1 MNEGR
6 QGYYHHPTVQG
17 EQVVFIGED
26 DLWSV
31 ALSGGIPRRLTSNL
45 GIVSS
50 PRLSPDGRWLA
61 FCGRE
66 EGQPDVYV
74 MPAEGGEMRRLT
86 YLGTVA
92 KIAAWL
98 PDSQTI
104 LFLSSHRNTIP
115 LDQPLVYRV
124 SLAGEYPQSFLP
136 CPTRN
141 LSLQPHGAGL
151 VLGRNND
158 DNARWKRYRGG
169 TCGEIWIDPAFPYED
184 FKKWR
189 GNFVKLNLPQGNP
202 NGPMWIGERI
212 YFVSDHDGI
221 GNIYSC
227 KLTGEDLRAET
238 RHREFYARHASTDG
252 KSIVYQMGGDIC
264 ALEVKSGRDRRIDVQ
279 WRSPLVQTQ
288 RRFSTATRH
297 LEFYHLHPKGHALAL
312 TSRGKIF
319 SMAHWEGAVVQYG
332 VREGARHR
340 LAHWLHDG
348 KRLVAVSDQEDGE
361 EKLVVFSGEPE
372 VEPERVYNTPPGRI
386 QMLLTSPVAPLAVWT
401 TSRLELWRM
410 NLENGDSRRLD
421 HNEFAE
427 INGLAFS
434 PDGQWLA
441 YRKKNS
447 AAQSAIFLCR
457 VESGEVYRI
466 TAPVL
471 YDMNPGFDPEGRY
484 LYFIST
490 RVFNPFN
497 DTIQFAVGFPGAMK
511 PYLITLRKDLPNPF
525 LPLPAAPGEESA
537 AMKNGHTNGAPS
549 ADKTA
554 ESGAGEKAEA
564 KEKTSE
570 PLRIDVEGIEHRV
583 IEFPVKEGIYRQVL
597 GVKDKVLFTSFP
609 LQGRADLGDTSAWQ
623 EEDER
628 GTLWVYDFINQ
639 KLEALTNDVSSIQVA
654 NGGKTMSYRSG
665 RRIRVLKAG
674 EKPAENSEA
683 TTRKAGWLDLGR
695 MKYAL
700 DPRLEWRQ
708 MFREAWRLQREFFWN
723 EKMSGVDWQKVYAR
737 YYPLLERVA
746 TRSEFSDLI
755 WEMQGELG
763 TSHAYEAGGDYRSVS
778 YHSIGRLGTDL
789 EFDAEQQRYIFTKI
803 YRGDVWMKDCSS
815 PLCGPGLN
823 INEGEALLAIGGVR
837 LSATITPGQVLANQA
852 GQEVVLTIQ
861 GREESTPRHVTVK
874 TLYSEYW
881 LRYRDWVE
889 RNRRRVEEAS
899 AGRLG
904 YLHIPDMDTRG
915 LIEFHRYFLAQ
926 TNKSGLIVDVR
937 YNGGGNVSFVLL
949 EKLMRRPLGFGVKRW
964 GVPLPRPQHAVRGPV
979 VAITNEFAASDG
991 DIFCHS
997 FKFLKVGPLIG
1008 KRTWGGVI
1016 GIDNR
1021 YTLADGGR
1029 TTQPQY
1035 SFWFSDVQWH
1045 VENYGVDPDIEVD
1058 FDPGAHLRGE
1068 DPQLERGIV
1077 EALRLLEEQ
1086 GEELPKFEDR
1096 PHLPLP
1102 S

>member
-1 MNEGR
+1 MNESR

-17 EQVVFIGED
+17 EQVVFISED

-31 ALSGGIPRRLTSNL
+31 ALGGGIPRRLTSNL
-45 GIVSS
+45 GTVSS

-74 MPAEGGEMRRLT
+74 MPAEGGEMQRLT

-92 KIAAWL
+92 RIAAWT
-98 PDSQTI
+98 PDSQSV
-104 LFLSSHRNTIP
+104 LFLSTHRNPNP

-124 SLAGEYPQSFLP
+124 SLAGEYPQSFLN

-141 LSLQPHGAGL
+141 LALQPNGSGL

-169 TCGEIWIDPAFPYED
+169 TCGEIWIDRNGERQFE
-184 FKKWR
+184 
-189 GNFVKLNLPQGNP
+189 KLHLPQGNP

-227 KLTGEDLRAET
+227 TLNGEDLRAET

-252 KSIVYQMGGDIC
+252 KAIVYQMGGDIC
-264 ALEVKSGRDRRIDVQ
+264 ALEAASSRDRRIAVH

-297 LEFYHLHPKGHALAL
+297 LDNYHLHPKGHAIAL

-340 LAHWLHDG
+340 LVHWLHDG
-348 KRLVAVSDQEDGE
+348 KHLLAVSDQDNGE
-361 EKLVVFSGEPE
+361 EKFAVFSGEPE
-372 VEPERVYNTPPGRI
+372 VEPERVFSVPPGRI
-386 QMLLTSPVAPLAVWT
+386 QTLVTSPTAALAVWT
-401 TSRLELWRM
+401 TSRLELWSM
-410 NLENGDSRRLD
+410 NLENGESRRLD
-421 HNEFAE
+421 YNEFAE
-427 INGLAFS
+427 IAGVTFS

-441 YRKKNS
+441 YRKRVS
-447 AAQSAIFLCR
+447 TAQSAIFLCALQT
-457 VESGEVYRI
+457 GEVHRI
-466 TAPVL
+466 TEPVL
-471 YDMNPGFDPEGRY
+471 YDMQPHFDPDGRY
-484 LYFIST
+484 LYFISA
-490 RVFNPFN
+490 RVLNPYS
-497 DTIQFAVGFPGAMK
+497 DMIQFAVGFPGPMK
-511 PYLITLRKDLPNPF
+511 PYLITLRKELQNPF
-525 LPLPAAPGEESA
+525 LPLPAAPGEESTA
-537 AMKNGHTNGAPS
+537 SKNGHSNGVAT
-549 ADKTA
+549 AEKTA
-554 ESGAGEKAEA
+554 EDGNEEKTEA
-564 KEKTSE
+564 KEKNPE
-570 PLRIDVEGIEHRV
+570 PLRIDLEGIQDRV
-583 IEFPVKEGIYRQVL
+583 LEFPVKEGIYRQIL
-597 GVKDKVLFTSFP
+597 GIKDKVVFTSFP
-609 LQGRADLGDTSAWQ
+609 MRGRADLGDTSAWDD
-623 EEDER
+623 EDER

-639 KLEALTNDVSSIQVA
+639 KLETLVSDVNSIQVS
-654 NGGKTMSYRSG
+654 NGGKTLSYRCG

-674 EKPAENSEA
+674 EKPAESSEA
-683 TTRKAGWLDLGR
+683 ATRKTGWLELGR
-695 MKYAL
+695 VKYAF
-700 DPRLEWRQ
+700 DPRAEWRQ

-723 EKMSGVDWQKVYAR
+723 EHMSGVDWQKVYER
-737 YYPLLERVA
+737 YFPLLERVA

-763 TSHAYEAGGDYRSVS
+763 TSHAYELGGDYR
-778 YHSIGRLGTDL
+778 YTPYYSIGRLGADL
-789 EFDAEQQRYIFTKI
+789 DFDAAAQRYTFAKV

-815 PLCGPGLN
+815 PLCAPGLN
-823 INEGEALLAIGGVR
+823 INAGDALLAIGGVR
-837 LSATITPGQVLANQA
+837 LSATLTPGQLLANQA
-852 GQEVVLTIQ
+852 GQEVVLTVQ
-861 GREESTPRHVTVK
+861 APHDSAPRHLTIK
-874 TLYSEYW
+874 TLGSEYW
-881 LRYRDWVE
+881 LRYREWVE
-889 RNRRRVEEAS
+889 RNRKRVEEAT
-899 AGRLG
+899 AGRVG
-904 YLHIPDMDTRG
+904 YLHIPDMSTRG
-915 LIEFHRYFLAQ
+915 LIEFHRYYLGQ
-926 TNKSGLIVDVR
+926 TNKPGLIVDVR

-949 EKLMRRPLGFGVKRW
+949 EKLIRRPLGYDVKRW
-964 GVPLPRPQHAVRGPV
+964 GAPVPYPQNSLRGPV
-979 VAITNEFAASDG
+979 VAITNEFAGSDG

-997 FKFLKVGPLIG
+997 FKLMKVGPLIG

-1021 YTLADGGR
+1021 YNLADGGR

-1035 SFWFSDVQWH
+1035 SFWFTDVQWK

-1058 FDPGAHLRGE
+1058 FDPDAHLRGE
-1068 DPQLERGIV
+1068 DPQLERGIR
-1077 EALRLLEEQ
+1077 EALRLLQEQ
-1086 GEELPKFEDR
+1086 GEALPKFEGW

>member
-1 MNEGR
+1 MNQSR

-17 EQVVFIGED
+17 EHVVFVSED

-31 ALSGGIPRRLTSNL
+31 ALGGGIPRRLTSNL
-45 GIVSS
+45 GAVSS

-86 YLGTVA
+86 YLGSVL
-92 KIAAWL
+92 KVAAWL
-98 PDSQTI
+98 PDSQSL
-104 LFLSSHRNTIP
+104 LFLSSHSNSIP

-124 SLAGEYPQSFLP
+124 SLAGEYPQNFLQ

-141 LSLQPHGAGL
+141 FALEPRGAGL

-169 TCGEIWIDPAFPYED
+169 RGGEIWIDCTGERKFQ
-184 FKKWR
+184 
-189 GNFVKLNLPQGNP
+189 KLHLPQGNP
-202 NGPMWIGERI
+202 NGPMWINHRI

-227 KLTGEDLRAET
+227 KLNGEDLQPET
-238 RHREFYARHASTDG
+238 KHREFYARHASTDG
-252 KSIVYQMGGDIC
+252 NTIVYQMGGDIC
-264 ALEVKSGRDRRIDVQ
+264 ALDVASGRDRRIALQ

-288 RRFSTATRH
+288 RKFSNATRH
-297 LEFYHLHPKGHALAL
+297 LEFYHLHPKGHAVAL

-319 SMAHWEGAVVQYG
+319 SMAHWEGAAVQHG

-340 LAHWLHDG
+340 LAHWLYDG
-348 KRLVAVSDQEDGE
+348 KRIVAVSDQEDGE
-361 EKLVVFSGEPE
+361 EKFVVFSGEPE
-372 VEPERVYNTPPGRI
+372 TEPERVFATPPGRI
-386 QMLLTSPVAPLAVWT
+386 QTLLPSPVAPLVVWA
-401 TSRLELWRM
+401 TSRLELWSM
-410 NLENGDSRRLD
+410 NLENGETRLLD
-421 HNEFAE
+421 KNEFAE
-427 INGLAFS
+427 IGNLAFS
-434 PDGQWLA
+434 HDGQWLA
-441 YRKKNS
+441 YRKRN
-447 AAQSAIFLCR
+447 APMQSAIYLCQLQSGAVHR
-457 VESGEVYRI
+457 V

-471 YDMNPGFDPEGRY
+471 YDMSPSFDPEGRY

-490 RVFNPFN
+490 RVLNPFD
-497 DTIQFAVGFPGAMK
+497 DTIQYAVGFPGAMK
-511 PYLITLRKDLPNPF
+511 PYLLTLRRDLPNPF
-525 LPLPAAPGEESA
+525 IPLPAAPGEESA
-537 AMKNGHTNGAPS
+537 AAKNGHANGS
-549 ADKTA
+549 STTEKTSTSTEA
-554 ESGAGEKAEA
+554 EKSEN
-564 KEKTSE
+564 KTSE
-570 PLRIDVEGIEHRV
+570 PLRIDLEGIEHRIV
-583 IEFPVKEGIYRQVL
+583 EFPVKEGVYRQVL
-597 GVKDKVLFTSFP
+597 GIKDKVVFTSFP
-609 LQGRADLGDTSAWQ
+609 ILGRTELGDTSAWQ
-623 EEDER
+623 EEEPR

-639 KLEALTNDVSSIQVA
+639 KLETLVSDVSAMQVNPA
-654 NGGKTMSYRSG
+654 GKILSYRSG

-674 EKPAENSEA
+674 EKPAESSDA
-683 TTRKAGWLDLGR
+683 STRKTGWLDLGR
-695 MKYAL
+695 VKYAL
-700 DPRLEWRQ
+700 DPRAEWRQ

-723 EKMSGVDWQKVYAR
+723 ENMSGVDWQRVYDR
-737 YYPLLERVA
+737 YFPLLERLA

-763 TSHAYEAGGDYRSVS
+763 TSHAYEEGGDYRSAP
-778 YHSIGRLGTDL
+778 YHYIGRLGADFA
-789 EFDAEQQRYIFTKI
+789 FDAEQQRYRFTKI

-815 PLCGPGLN
+815 PLCGPGVN
-823 INEGEALLAIGGVR
+823 VNEGDALLAIGGVR
-837 LSATITPGQVLANQA
+837 LSATLTPGQVLANQA
-852 GQEVVLTIQ
+852 GQEVVLTVQ
-861 GREESTPRHVTVK
+861 ARHETAPRHLTVR

-881 LRYRDWVE
+881 LRYREWVE
-889 RNRRRVEEAS
+889 RNRARVAEAT
-899 AGRLG
+899 AERVG
-904 YLHIPDMDTRG
+904 YLHVPDMSTRG

-926 TNKSGLIVDVR
+926 TSKQALIVDVR
-937 YNGGGNVSFVLL
+937 YNGGGNVSFMLM

-964 GVPLPRPQHAVRGPV
+964 GAPLPRPYHSVCGPV
-979 VAITNEFAASDG
+979 VALTNEFAASDG

-1016 GIDNR
+1016 GIDHR

-1035 SFWFSDVQWH
+1035 SFWFSDVQWQ

-1086 GEELPKFEDR
+1086 DAGIPRFEGL

>member
-1 MNEGR
+1 MNQSR

-17 EQVVFIGED
+17 EHVVFVSED

-31 ALSGGIPRRLTSNL
+31 ALEGGIPRRLTSNL

-86 YLGTVA
+86 YLGSVL
-92 KIAAWL
+92 KVAAWL
-98 PDSQTI
+98 PDSQSL
-104 LFLSSHRNTIP
+104 LFLSSHCNSIP

-124 SLAGEYPQSFLP
+124 SLEGEYPQSFLK

-141 LSLQPHGAGL
+141 FALEPNGAGL

-169 TCGEIWIDPAFPYED
+169 RAGEIWIDRTGE
-184 FKKWR
+184 R
-189 GNFVKLNLPQGNP
+189 NFQKLHLPQGNP
-202 NGPMWIGERI
+202 NGPMWIGNRI

-221 GNIYSC
+221 GNIHSC
-227 KLTGEDLRAET
+227 KLSGEDLRAET
-238 RHREFYARHASTDG
+238 KHREFYARHASTDG
-252 KSIVYQMGGDIC
+252 NTIVYQMGGDIC
-264 ALEVKSGRDRRIDVQ
+264 ALEVASGRDRRIALQ

-288 RRFSTATRH
+288 RKFSTATRH
-297 LEFYHLHPKGHALAL
+297 LEFYHLHPKGHAVAL
-312 TSRGKIF
+312 TSRGKVF
-319 SMAHWEGAVVQYG
+319 SMAHWESAVVQHG

-340 LAHWLHDG
+340 LAHWLNDG
-348 KRLVAVSDQEDGE
+348 KRLVAVSDQDDGE
-361 EKLVVFSGEPE
+361 EKFVVFSGEPE
-372 VEPERVYNTPPGRI
+372 TEPERVFATPPGRI
-386 QMLLTSPVAPLAVWT
+386 QTLLPSPVAPLVVWA
-401 TSRLELWRM
+401 TSRLELWSM
-410 NLENGDSRRLD
+410 NLENGETRLLD
-421 HNEFAE
+421 KNEFAE
-427 INGLAFS
+427 ITNLAFS

-441 YRKKNS
+441 YRKRN
-447 AAQSAIFLCR
+447 APMQSAIYLCQLQSGAVHR
-457 VESGEVYRI
+457 V

-471 YDMNPGFDPEGRY
+471 YDMAPSFDPEGRY

-490 RVFNPFN
+490 RVLNPFD
-497 DTIQFAVGFPGAMK
+497 DTIQYAVGFPGAMK
-511 PYLITLRKDLPNPF
+511 PYLVTLRRDLPNPF
-525 LPLPAAPGEESA
+525 IPLPAAPGEESA
-537 AMKNGHTNGAPS
+537 ATKNGHANGS
-549 ADKTA
+549 AATEKTSTSTDA
-554 ESGAGEKAEA
+554 EKTSES
-564 KEKTSE
+564 KTSE
-570 PLRIDVEGIEHRV
+570 PLRIDLEGIEHRMV
-583 IEFPVKEGIYRQVL
+583 EFPVKEGVYRQVL
-597 GVKDKVLFTSFP
+597 GIKDKVVFTSFP
-609 LQGRADLGDTSAWQ
+609 ILGRVDLGDTSAWH
-623 EEDER
+623 EEEPR

-639 KLEALTNDVSSIQVA
+639 KLETLVSDVSAMQV
-654 NGGKTMSYRSG
+654 NPVGKILSYRSS

-674 EKPAENSEA
+674 EKPGESSEA
-683 TTRKAGWLDLGR
+683 TTRKTGWLDLGR
-695 MKYAL
+695 VKYAL
-700 DPRLEWRQ
+700 DPRAEWRQ

-723 EKMSGVDWQKVYAR
+723 ENMSGVDWQRVYDR
-737 YYPLLERVA
+737 YYPLLERLA

-763 TSHAYEAGGDYRSVS
+763 TSHAYEEGGDYRSS
-778 YHSIGRLGTDL
+778 PYHYIGRLGADF
-789 EFDAEQQRYIFTKI
+789 EFDAKQQRYRFTKI

-815 PLCGPGLN
+815 PLCAPGLN
-823 INEGEALLAIGGVR
+823 LSEGDALLAIGGVPLR
-837 LSATITPGQVLANQA
+837 ATLTPGQVLANQA
-852 GQEVVLTIQ
+852 GQEVVLTVQ
-861 GREESTPRHVTVK
+861 APHETAPRHVTVR
-874 TLYSEYW
+874 TLYNEYW
-881 LRYRDWVE
+881 LRYREWVE
-889 RNRRRVEEAS
+889 RNHARVEQAT
-899 AGRLG
+899 AGRVG
-904 YLHIPDMDTRG
+904 YLHVPDMSTRG

-926 TNKSGLIVDVR
+926 TSKHALIVDVR
-937 YNGGGNVSFVLL
+937 YNGGGNVSFMLM

-964 GVPLPRPQHAVRGPV
+964 GAPLPRPQHSVCGPV
-979 VAITNEFAASDG
+979 VALTNEFAASDG

-1016 GIDNR
+1016 GIDHR

-1029 TTQPQY
+1029 TTQPQF
-1035 SFWFSDVQWH
+1035 SFWFSDVQWQ

-1086 GEELPKFEDR
+1086 GARLPAFADL